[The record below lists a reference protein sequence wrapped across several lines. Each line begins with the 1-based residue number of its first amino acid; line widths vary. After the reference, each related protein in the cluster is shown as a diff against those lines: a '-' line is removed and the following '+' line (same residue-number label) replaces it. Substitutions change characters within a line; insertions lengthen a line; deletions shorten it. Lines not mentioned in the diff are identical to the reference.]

1 MPPDVSC
8 LCTASKIQSFSHACR
23 HSAAQSNNPVMPKA
37 VVTTAFL
44 CLGLALLSVMARE
57 DPGLR
62 SIFGISRKQP
72 FPILKQA

>member
-1 MPPDVSC
+1 
-8 LCTASKIQSFSHACR
+8 
-23 HSAAQSNNPVMPKA
+23 MPKA